1 MLDLTW
7 WWALWLIPL
16 PLIARRLL
24 PHSDSIEV
32 ALHIPL
38 LQRYPPDQLA
48 TESASTRLAKISLW
62 CFWIC
67 LVLAACRPFWLG
79 EPTHRVINGRD
90 IMLAIDISGSM
101 QETDMRIGTRT
112 ASRIDVLKSVVTTF
126 IERRQGDRLGL
137 ILFGTRAYTYVPLTF
152 DRKALSE
159 LLADVSSG
167 LAGRLTAIG
176 DAIGVAV
183 KTLDDQTSKH
193 KVLILVTD
201 GSNTSGAN
209 MPLNAARIA
218 AHQGMTI
225 YTIGVGN
232 DAEAMRE
239 LLNQKNIAP
248 GTELNET
255 LLRQIA
261 AISGGQY
268 FRARDSGSLERIY
281 QTLDRLE
288 PVELGARLHRPK
300 IDLSHLPLGLGLA
313 VMFFFMGY
321 QIHRSIRLKNTCTV

>member
-7 WWALWLIPL
+7 WWALGLIPL

-24 PHSDSIEV
+24 PSANNIES
-32 ALHIPL
+32 ALYIPL
-38 LQRYPPDQLA
+38 LRRYPPDQSV
-48 TESASTRLAKISLW
+48 TTVSTSARLAKFSLW

-79 EPTHRVINGRD
+79 EPTHRVISGRD

-101 QETDMRIGTRT
+101 READMRIGTRA
-112 ASRIDVLKSVVTTF
+112 ASRIEVLKTVVSKF
-126 IERRQGDRLGL
+126 IEQRKGDRLGL

-152 DRKALSE
+152 DRGALGE
-159 LLADVSSG
+159 LLSDVSSG

-183 KTLDDQTSKH
+183 KTLRDQTSKH

-209 MPLNAARIA
+209 VPLNAARIA

-232 DAEAMRE
+232 DAQAMRE
-239 LLNQKNIAP
+239 LLNQRNIAP

-261 AISGGQY
+261 AVSGGQY
-268 FRARDSGSLERIY
+268 FRAKDTSSLERIY
-281 QTLDRLE
+281 KTLDKLE
-288 PVELGARLHRPK
+288 PVEIGTRLHRPK
-300 IDLSHLPLGLGLA
+300 LELFQFPLSLGLTI
-313 VMFFFMGY
+313 MFVFMAY
-321 QIHRSIRLKNTCTV
+321 QIHRSTRLKNT

>member
-7 WWALWLIPL
+7 WWVLWLIPL
-16 PLIARRLL
+16 PLFARRLL
-24 PHSDSIEV
+24 PGSNNIDS

-38 LQRYPPDQLA
+38 LQAYPLDQSV
-48 TESASTRLAKISLW
+48 TVSTSMRLAQYSLW
-62 CFWIC
+62 CLWIC
-67 LVLAACRPFWLG
+67 LILASSRPFWLG
-79 EPTHRVINGRD
+79 EPTHRVISGRD

-101 QETDMRIGTRT
+101 QEADMRIGAQT
-112 ASRIDVLKSVVTTF
+112 ASRIDVLKNVVGNF
-126 IERRQGDRLGL
+126 IERRAGDRLGL

-159 LLADVSSG
+159 LLSDVSSG

-176 DAIGVAV
+176 DAIGIAV
-183 KTLDDQTSKH
+183 KTLNEQTSKH

-209 MPLNAARIA
+209 QPLNAARIA
-218 AHQGMTI
+218 AHLGMTI

-239 LLNQKNIAP
+239 LLDQNNIAP

-261 AISGGQY
+261 AVSGGQY
-268 FRARDSGSLERIY
+268 FRARDTGSLERIY
-281 QTLDRLE
+281 QTLDKLE
-288 PVELGARLHRPK
+288 PVEIGTRLHRPK
-300 IDLSHLPLGLGLA
+300 YDLFQFPLGLGLT
-313 VMFFFMGY
+313 VFIIFMVY
-321 QIHRSIRLKNTCTV
+321 HRRRSIRLISQ

>member
-1 MLDLTW
+1 MFGLTW
-7 WWALWLIPL
+7 WWALALIPAPWIVRKIL
-16 PLIARRLL
+16 SPA
-24 PHSDSIEV
+24 PGIET
-32 ALHIPL
+32 AIHIPL
-38 LQRYPPDQLA
+38 LNRYRADKPV
-48 TESASTRLAKISLW
+48 ESGSKRLGRSCLW

-67 LVLAACRPFWLG
+67 LVLAASRPYWLG
-79 EPTHRVINGRD
+79 EPTHRVISGRD

-101 QETDMRIGTRT
+101 QEADMRIGTRI
-112 ASRIDVLKSVVTTF
+112 ASRIDVLKTVVSTF

-152 DRKALSE
+152 DTEALGE
-159 LLADVSSG
+159 LLADISSG

-176 DAIGVAV
+176 DAIAVAV
-183 KTLDDQTSKH
+183 KTLGEQTSEH

-209 MPLNAARIA
+209 IPLNAARIA

-232 DAEAMRE
+232 DADAMRE
-239 LLNQKNIAP
+239 LLNQSNIAP

-261 AISGGQY
+261 AVSGGQY
-268 FRARDSGSLERIY
+268 FRARDSKSLERIY
-281 QTLDRLE
+281 QTLDRLQ
-288 PVELGARLHRPK
+288 PVEIATRLHRTRYA
-300 IDLSHLPLGLGLA
+300 LFTLPLGFGMAALLL
-313 VMFFFMGY
+313 FMVY
-321 QIHRSIRLKNTCTV
+321 QLYRLRELSTS

>member
-7 WWALWLIPL
+7 WWVLWLIPL

-24 PHSDSIEV
+24 PRSDSLAA
-32 ALHIPL
+32 ALCIPL
-38 LQRYPPDQLA
+38 LKRYPPDQSV
-48 TESASTRLAKISLW
+48 TSSTSTRWTIFSLW

-67 LVLAACRPFWLG
+67 VVIAASRPFWLG
-79 EPTHRVINGRD
+79 EPTHRVISGRD

-101 QETDMRIGTRT
+101 QETDMRIGTRS
-112 ASRIDVLKSVVTTF
+112 ASRIEVLKSVVGTF

-152 DRKALSE
+152 DRKALGE
-159 LLADVSSG
+159 LLSDVSSG

-183 KTLDDQTSKH
+183 KTLSDQTSKH

-209 MPLNAARIA
+209 IPLNAARIA

-232 DAEAMRE
+232 DAETMRE
-239 LLNQKNIAP
+239 LLNQSNIAP

-261 AISGGQY
+261 AVSGGQY
-268 FRARDSGSLERIY
+268 FRARNSGSLERIY
-281 QTLDRLE
+281 QTLDHLE
-288 PVELGARLHRPK
+288 PVELGTRLHRPK
-300 IDLSHLPLGLGLA
+300 SDLFHYPLGLGLA
-313 VMFFFMGY
+313 VMSIFMGL
-321 QIHRSIRLKNTCTV
+321 QILRSIRLTTA

>member
-1 MLDLTW
+1 MIDLTW
-7 WWALWLIPL
+7 WWVLWLIPL
-16 PLIARRLL
+16 PLIVRRFL
-24 PHSDSIEV
+24 PSSNNIDS

-38 LQRYPPDQLA
+38 LQAYPLDQM
-48 TESASTRLAKISLW
+48 TTVSASMRLAQYSLW
-62 CFWIC
+62 CLWIC
-67 LVLAACRPFWLG
+67 LILASSRPFWLG
-79 EPTHRVINGRD
+79 EPTHRVTSGRD

-101 QETDMRIGTRT
+101 QEADMRIGTRT
-112 ASRIDVLKSVVTTF
+112 ASRIDVLKKVVTHF

-152 DRKALSE
+152 DRDALSE
-159 LLADVSSG
+159 LLSDVSSG

-176 DAIGVAV
+176 DAIGIAV
-183 KTLDDQTSKH
+183 KTLNEQTSKH

-209 MPLNAARIA
+209 QPINAARIA

-225 YTIGVGN
+225 YTVGVGN
-232 DAEAMRE
+232 DAEAMRT

-261 AISGGQY
+261 AVSGGQY
-268 FRARDSGSLERIY
+268 FRARNTRSLERIY
-281 QTLDRLE
+281 QTLDKLE
-288 PVELGARLHRPK
+288 PVEIGKRLHRPK
-300 IDLSHLPLGLGLA
+300 YDLFQFPLGFGLA
-313 VMFFFMGY
+313 VFIIFMLD
-321 QIHRSIRLKNTCTV
+321 QWRRSVRLNSQ